1 MNMKDVKLLWGRS
14 GNRCAIQDCRIELST
29 SGDPNIIG
37 EIAHIIAKNEN
48 GPRGKS
54 KLDLNKIDEFN
65 NLILLCPTHH
75 TMIDKD
81 PSHWTIKKLHE
92 IKENHEKWVTKQLS
106 NESFSLSPID
116 NTTFCKNRLKDWE
129 DFANNLSWLTISLT
143 PLIINNDII
152 DPIKES
158 IVKLVNKTEFPERF
172 RINHFDSIYPLNTR
186 PNENGLINEYIAEI
200 ENGIGHRIQ
209 LFRNGHLELLICLER
224 TSKQITKV
232 HYKESPDEIPGIKI
246 FRYTDIVDSVK
257 SLLKTLI
264 NIWNLELPFNNML
277 LTSMILNTKQSKLY
291 SYEKGFD
298 KKGVFGTLV
307 RFPHIKYE
315 TVIDK
320 EINIDEIIELVLKRI
335 VQSFG
340 LVIDKIY
347 NENNSI
353 NRPDQLQ
360 KFIK

>member
-29 SGDPNIIG
+29 SGDPSIIG
-37 EIAHIIAKNEN
+37 EIAHIIAKNKN
-48 GPRGKS
+48 GSRGIN
-54 KLDLNKIDEFN
+54 KLELNKRDEYN

-81 PSHWTIKKLHE
+81 PNHWNIKKLHE
-92 IKENHEKWVTKQLS
+92 IKDNHEKWVTKQLS

-116 NTTFCKNRLKDWE
+116 NTTFCENRLKDWE
-129 DFANNLSWLTISLT
+129 DFANNLSWLTISIT

-158 IVKLVNKTEFPERF
+158 IVKLVNKTEFPKRF
-172 RINHFDSIYPLNTR
+172 RINHFDSIYPHNTR
-186 PNENGLINEYIAEI
+186 PNENGLINEYMTDI
-200 ENGIGHRIQ
+200 ENGISHRIQ

-224 TSKQITKV
+224 TSKFITEV
-232 HYKESPDEIPGIKI
+232 HYERTPDEIPGIKI
-246 FRYTDIVDSVK
+246 FRYTDIVDSVE

-264 NIWNLELPFNNML
+264 NIWNFELPFNNML

-291 SYEKGFD
+291 SHEKRFD

-307 RFPHIKYE
+307 KFPNFKYE

-320 EINIDEIIELVLKRI
+320 KMNIDYIIELVLKRV

-340 LVIDKIY
+340 LVIDKVY
-347 NENNSI
+347 NDKDSI
-353 NRPDQLQ
+353 NRPDHLY